1 MTRERRKH
9 TRIFFEETIRVET
22 AEWTDSMATGL
33 DISLN
38 GTRFHCEN
46 SLAEGE
52 IVTIVFTED
61 LQLQGEVRWCW
72 PIEWYYQTAIEFLNL
87 DDENT
92 NHLREYITSV
102 TGEEYTDQ
110 EIEDLEQEEEE
121 KGLIDEY
128 DPEDLYEEDD
138 EFLVENDFMDKTD
151 DLSEESGKLTPIAFA
166 GEQIV
171 IIDQY
176 DSRAQTLAKYLVD
189 RNQFEVEIFN
199 SVIELETSLVNDSTN
214 LIILSWEPQGS
225 SQKGIAE
232 ILEEIPFDGA
242 VIILSSPISLEER
255 LHCLNSGAFD
265 CITRPTHLSSIS
277 QSVLQCFHSMA
288 KTGA

>member
-1 MTRERRKH
+1 MTRDRRKH
-9 TRIFFEETIRVET
+9 ARIFFEETIRVET

-52 IVTIVFTED
+52 IVTIVLTED

-92 NHLREYITSV
+92 NHLREYITRV

-110 EIEDLEQEEEE
+110 EVEDVEHEEEE
-121 KGLIDEY
+121 EELIEY
-128 DPEDLYEEDD
+128 NPEDLYEEE
-138 EFLVENDFMDKTD
+138 EFLEEDDFIEKEDHS
-151 DLSEESGKLTPIAFA
+151 SEEYGRLTPIAFA
-166 GEQIV
+166 GQQIV
-171 IIDQY
+171 IIDHH
-176 DSRAQTLAKYLVD
+176 DSRAQALAKYLVD
-189 RNQFEVEIFN
+189 RNQFEVKIFN

-214 LIILSWEPQGS
+214 LIILSWEPQES

-232 ILEEIPFDGA
+232 ILADIPFNGA
-242 VIILSSPISLEER
+242 VIILSGPMSLEDR

-277 QSVLQCFHSMA
+277 QSILQCFHSMA